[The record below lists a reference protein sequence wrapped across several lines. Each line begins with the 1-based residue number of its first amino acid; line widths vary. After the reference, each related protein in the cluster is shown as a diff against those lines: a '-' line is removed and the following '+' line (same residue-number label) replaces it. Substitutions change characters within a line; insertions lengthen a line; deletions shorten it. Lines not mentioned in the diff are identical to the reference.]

1 MMANQ
6 KKGQPDFKK
15 AREALEGLGKARE
28 VEHEE
33 SLGSIEPD
41 RELDVTGEVC
51 PYPVVAAQKE
61 LMSMKS
67 GEILVELTDH
77 TISTHTVPDAVC
89 EKQLAEVLGVEEAA
103 PGLYRI
109 YMKRI

>member
-1 MMANQ
+1 MGEH
-6 KKGQPDFKK
+6 KKNQPDLSQ

-28 VEHEE
+28 VEPGE
-33 SLGSIEPD
+33 SLDSIVPD

-61 LMSMKS
+61 LLSMEP
-67 GEILVELTDH
+67 GEILVEITDH

-89 EKQLAEVLGVEEAA
+89 EKQLAEVLGVEEAS